1 MSRRKKKKTPT
12 KRDPLAKAYNNQAF
26 MNSADARTIRIL
38 AEYLEPL
45 SRLRR
50 HKVRDFV
57 VFFGSARSQPLDVVQ
72 KRFEQA
78 KGLAE
83 AKPHDVALQKSFEDL
98 QIQLRFA
105 KYYEDCRELSH
116 RITQWSIEL
125 PGASNRFVVCS
136 GGGPGMMEAANRGA
150 HEAGGLSV
158 GLNISLPFE
167 QEPNPYITESLS
179 IEFHYFFMRK
189 LWFVYYAKA
198 LVVFPGGFGTFD
210 ELMEVLTLIQ
220 TKKVRKQMPI
230 VLFGSEF
237 WNEVFNFDALLKWG
251 TISPDDLKLFKMI
264 DTVDDAFTYLTAELE
279 RLHL

>member
-1 MSRRKKKKTPT
+1 MPRKRKRKQA
-12 KRDPLAKAYNNQAF
+12 KRDPLTKAYNNPTF
-26 MNSADARTIRIL
+26 LNSADARTIRIL

-45 SRLRR
+45 SRFRR
-50 HKVRDFV
+50 HKIRDFV
-57 VFFGSARSQPLDVVQ
+57 VFFGSARSKPREVVE
-72 KRFEQA
+72 KRFEHA
-78 KGLAE
+78 KELAE
-83 AKPHDVALQKSFEDL
+83 KNPNDPTIQKS
-98 QIQLRFA
+98 LRELEVQMRFSD
-105 KYYEDCRELSH
+105 YYEKCRELSN

-210 ELMEVLTLIQ
+210 ELMEVLTLVQ
-220 TKKVRKQMPI
+220 TKKVRKEMPI

-237 WNEVFNFDALLKWG
+237 WNEIFNFDALLKWG
-251 TISPDDLKLFKMI
+251 TISPEDLDLFKI
-264 DTVDDAFTYLTAELE
+264 VDTVDEAYDHLTGELK
-279 RLHL
+279 RLHV